1 MNSRVARV
9 VSFSYTSKTF
19 YAEFHPNFPL
29 SRQASRIKKSFAE
42 SDGRSVEI
50 CSDLLHNV
58 KIDYDGALTIFSE
71 VPTGNFLQE
80 YCYGVDANI
89 VNFPGGV
96 KDFLSRMTHFREI
109 ENAAVCLPGGGY
121 NLHHFV
127 LEILPAILL
136 FRDEVKAADSLVL
149 GATPGASFLQEFNE
163 IFDLNQNLELIPLN
177 TSLHVRRS
185 TNISAFPF
193 RIYPIDLIDEIRGVV
208 TNHFPA
214 LISKDAEILF
224 IGRRDLDRNRRTLTN
239 EEQVVDLLRHS
250 FGNVSV
256 IRPGV
261 SELGQTVRAVQ
272 GARVLVGPTGGNLAH
287 LIWAKNLEVF
297 IEIVPDGY
305 FGDTE
310 TEEFSKILNFKYLR
324 VSSNSLPNREWN
336 YSDQECNLDDLQA
349 LLGQNFSKA
358 N

>member
-1 MNSRVARV
+1 MSSRTARV
-9 VSFSYTSKTF
+9 VSFSYSSKTF

-42 SDGRSVEI
+42 SDGASVEI
-50 CSDLLHNV
+50 YSDPLHDV
-58 KIDYDGALTIFSE
+58 KIDYDGALTIFSDL
-71 VPTGNFLQE
+71 PTGNFLPE

-89 VNFPGGV
+89 INYPGGV
-96 KDFLSRMTHFREI
+96 KDFLAGMSYFGEI
-109 ENAAVCLPGGGY
+109 ENAVVCLPGGGY

-136 FRDEVKAADSLVL
+136 FRDEVKAAGSLVL

-163 IFDLNQNLELIPLN
+163 IFHLNQNLKLVPLN
-177 TSLHVRRS
+177 ASLKLRRS

-193 RIYPIDLIDEIRGVV
+193 RIYPIDLINEIRVEV
-208 TNHFPA
+208 TRHFPA
-214 LISKDAEILF
+214 LTSIGSDILF
-224 IGRRDLDRNRRTLTN
+224 IGRRDFDRNRRALTN
-239 EEQVVDLLRHS
+239 EEQVIDLLRQS
-250 FGNVSV
+250 FGKVAL

-261 SELGQTVRAVQ
+261 SELSQTVGAVQ
-272 GARVLVGPTGGNLAH
+272 RARVLVGPTGGNLAH

-310 TEEFSKILNFKYLR
+310 TEELSKIFGFKYLR
-324 VSSNSLPNREWN
+324 VSSKSLPNQEWN
-336 YSDQECNLDDLQA
+336 YSDQACNLAEFQA
-349 LLGQNFSKA
+349 MLNQNFS
-358 N
+358 